1 MQSSMWKL
9 LTAAGII
16 GIGTL
21 VVLEVQNRLPMA
33 SHTSAPTA
41 AANIIGTGT
50 SADTD
55 VIPDATVDFDRML
68 SGSEAVDDPQF
79 ALNEPNAP
87 EDTGARV
94 PPAEDQVFVGVT
106 PVDRTVLKDSLAD
119 EANPFDRSLGSGN
132 DQEPAHTL
140 EADTAKTPEAT
151 AIQPASFSR
160 EAAQA
165 TETNPASEANPAPE
179 ANPATTAKP
188 ATLAKPAST
197 STTQFF
203 NGRGSKEIAT
213 PTPKSNAAPVVATA
227 PAKTVIPASAQAFGD
242 DRTAADSNAAV
253 RSAVK
258 TAQVDEE
265 TPQLFMPDAVPE
277 IGRPTNPS
285 APGGIS
291 VAEEP
296 LMETPG
302 FATDPQP
309 NFGPTPESENPGIPL
324 GGSLPPDRNPN
335 PPGRTPPPARI
346 DEDTPFFQSDE
357 PVPTP
362 PAGDGRSK
370 PDTDP
375 EPTPVFELDPVPAL
389 DDSRTPPRATPER
402 GPRATPPDLSESDFP
417 APTYPDRKSAPGLS
431 DDEMFDAQ
439 PNFRGDTDDSSNLPV
454 ISDRPSR
461 TTPDRTRTGSDA
473 PGDTAV
479 RNMSEVMRPQ
489 LSIQKRAPDTATV
502 GVSHEYTIVVS
513 NEGDSTA
520 YDVIVDDEL
529 GNGAKLENS
538 RPTADFDRVS
548 GKLSWTIRELAP
560 HAKQEI
566 LVRITPTGEGTLDG
580 IATVRFKA
588 QVKSATVIT
597 APKLTLEVTGPDEVK
612 VGDDVQLR
620 YVISNN
626 GSGDA
631 SHVILRSVLPPGLKH
646 SEGGDLEYEIEN
658 LRAGDREE
666 IDLTVVAAEPGR
678 IRTVSEVTASG
689 VSADKATTDI
699 DIVGSQLTIQRLGP
713 ERRFVGRRAKFQ
725 NIIANETNFEATD
738 AIVTEQV
745 PEGMKFV
752 SADNGGEYSPQTGQI
767 RWELA
772 RLAPG
777 KQIVLEVELEAESA
791 GQRQT
796 VVEVVEQAGFRSE
809 ATENTMVTV
818 ADYENMTA
826 NISRQDAPV
835 AIGETFGFTITIE
848 NRGTAVARNV
858 EMVIDVPEEIA
869 VKAAGTRTIPA
880 RRTGNAVRY
889 AIVDEIQP
897 AEKMTFELK
906 LQGERPA
913 QNALVR
919 ASLKYEQMTE
929 PLIVSESVTI
939 FDDRP

>member
-1 MQSSMWKL
+1 MWKL

-21 VVLEVQNRLPMA
+21 VVLEVQNRLPVA
-33 SHTSAPTA
+33 SHASDPAE
-41 AANIIGTGT
+41 AANTIGTIP
-50 SADTD
+50 SAETD

-68 SGSEAVDDPQF
+68 AGSEASGDPQF
-79 ALNEPNAP
+79 ILDEPNAP
-87 EDTGARV
+87 EDSSAPV
-94 PPAEDQVFVGVT
+94 PPANDQNFVGVT
-106 PVDRTVLKDSLAD
+106 QVNRTVLKDSLAD
-119 EANPFDRSLGSGN
+119 DDNPFDLSHDSGS
-132 DQEPAHTL
+132 DPVPAHASAAAEPPTN
-140 EADTAKTPEAT
+140 EAT
-151 AIQPASFSR
+151 TTKEAGFSGEFPPA
-160 EAAQA
+160 
-165 TETNPASEANPAPE
+165 TVTNPAS
-179 ANPATTAKP
+179 AT
-188 ATLAKPAST
+188 KPAST

-203 NGRGSKEIAT
+203 NGSASNEIAT
-213 PTPKSNAAPVVATA
+213 LAAKSNAAPVAAST
-227 PAKTVIPASAQAFGD
+227 PAKIVTPASARAVDGGL
-242 DRTAADSNAAV
+242 TAAANNAAAH
-253 RSAVK
+253 SAVHSGVK
-258 TAQVDEE
+258 ASQTHQE
-265 TPQLFMPDAVPE
+265 TPELFMPDAVPE
-277 IGRPTNPS
+277 IGRPTNPP
-285 APGGIS
+285 AFGDVPA
-291 VAEEP
+291 AEEP

-302 FATDPQP
+302 FASDPQLDLDSR
-309 NFGPTPESENPGIPL
+309 PESANPDIPL
-324 GGSLPPDRNPN
+324 GNAVSSDRNSN
-335 PPGRTPPPARI
+335 NPGRTPPPARL
-346 DEDTPFFQSDE
+346 DEDPQFFQPDE
-357 PVPTP
+357 LVPMPPV
-362 PAGDGRSK
+362 GDGRSK
-370 PDTDP
+370 PDSDP
-375 EPTPVFELDPVPAL
+375 ESLPVFELDPIPEG
-389 DDSRTPPRATPER
+389 DDPRTPPRSTPAPE
-402 GPRATPPDLSESDFP
+402 PRAAPRNPPESDFP
-417 APTYPDRKSAPGLS
+417 EPSSPDRNSAPGGS
-431 DDEMFDAQ
+431 DDRMFD
-439 PNFRGDTDDSSNLPV
+439 SESNLPGGSGDSLDLPA
-454 ISDRPSR
+454 ISDHPSR
-461 TTPDRTRTGSDA
+461 TTPDRSGGGSDTA
-473 PGDTAV
+473 GDPV
-479 RNMSEVMRPQ
+479 ERSMSEVMRPQ

-502 GVSHEYTIVVS
+502 GVSHEYTIVVA

-520 YDVIVDDEL
+520 YDVVVDDEL
-529 GNGAKLENS
+529 GNGAKLENA
-538 RPTADFDRVS
+538 RPAADFDRVR

-560 HAKQEI
+560 KAKQEI

-597 APKLTLEVTGPDEVK
+597 APRLTLEVTGPNEVK
-612 VGDDVQLR
+612 VGDDVQLH

-631 SHVILRSVLPPGLKH
+631 RQVILRSVLPPGLKH

-658 LRAGDREE
+658 LRAGDRKE

-725 NIIANETNFEATD
+725 NIVANETNFEATN
-738 AIVTEQV
+738 AIVTEVV
-745 PEGMKFV
+745 PEGMRFI
-752 SADNGGEYSPQTGQI
+752 SADNSGEYNPQTGQI
-767 RWELA
+767 RWQLA

-791 GQRQT
+791 GQRQS
-796 VVEVVEQAGFRSE
+796 VVEVIENAGFRSQ
-809 ATENTMVTV
+809 ATENTVVTV

-835 AIGETFGFTITIE
+835 AIGEIFGFTITIE

-858 EMVIDVPEEIA
+858 EMMIDVPAEIA
-869 VKAAGTRTIPA
+869 VKAAGTLAIPA